1 MPRRNKKSTAKKPKG
16 TSGISINIKNIMRQ
30 VQNERPPQDFINLTG
45 KKPMDGTNTGYMTR
59 LQVPAMTYASRPL
72 SQFPSLASISNI
84 DRGFAPPL
92 SQLTSN
98 SRPVLGGGAPIVTP
112 ARERLNDV
120 LETYRPPEVAI
131 GPNPVVPTPA
141 ARGYNPRVYDIPSPL
156 TIGPSFLS
164 QSLFGTNIEDLE
176 DDALDESQRIV
187 SNQVPKSDIST
198 PLSSARSTPS
208 IHPWAEAG
216 NPYHPSVRYSKATA
230 AASYNPNV
238 PKVPAS
244 SIPKPASMRVFG
256 EFGKPYLSAGKLPSG
271 RRYELED

>member
-1 MPRRNKKSTAKKPKG
+1 MILLSFIYNKMPRRNKKSTAKKPKG
-16 TSGISINIKNIMRQ
+16 SKSGISINIKNIMKQ

-98 SRPVLGGGAPIVTP
+98 SRPPLGSAPIVTP
-112 ARERLNDV
+112 AQERLNDV

-141 ARGYNPRVYDIPSPL
+141 ASGYSSRAAALTTPVERYLVPAGLPSRLLDAYDGKEDPL
-156 TIGPSFLS
+156 
-164 QSLFGTNIEDLE
+164 E
-176 DDALDESQRIV
+176 DESQFLV
-187 SNQVPKSDIST
+187 AGQVPAYIGARERVAAMAAAAVRGRGRPPKEAGAAKSPYIKKEEREAIARQRVGAMVA
-198 PLSSARSTPS
+198 ARSPQ
-208 IHPWAEAG
+208 P
-216 NPYHPSVRYSKATA
+216 
-230 AASYNPNV
+230 
-238 PKVPAS
+238 
-244 SIPKPASMRVFG
+244 
-256 EFGKPYLSAGKLPSG
+256 
-271 RRYELED
+271 